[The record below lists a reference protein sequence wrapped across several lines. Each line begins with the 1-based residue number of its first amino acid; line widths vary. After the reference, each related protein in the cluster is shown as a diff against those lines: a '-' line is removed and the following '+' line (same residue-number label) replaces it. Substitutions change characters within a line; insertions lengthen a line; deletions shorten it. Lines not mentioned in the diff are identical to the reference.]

1 MNVSDVSVMV
11 DVGGLSVAVYLSS
24 PTVPCSV
31 DLAANLRSLRGRLG
45 AMSMVIGRRRMQFV
59 IEAPSVDCM
68 SITFRPT
75 HVVVSC

>member
-1 MNVSDVSVMV
+1 M
-11 DVGGLSVAVYLSS
+11 
-24 PTVPCSV
+24 PCSV